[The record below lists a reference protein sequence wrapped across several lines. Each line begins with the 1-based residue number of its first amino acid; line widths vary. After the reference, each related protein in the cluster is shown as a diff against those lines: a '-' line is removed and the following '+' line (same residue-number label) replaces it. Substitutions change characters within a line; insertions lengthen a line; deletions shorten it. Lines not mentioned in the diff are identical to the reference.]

1 MDTLRGSKREEI
13 CIESL
18 VPYVMSLAD
27 WKCGDPPSK
36 SSEAALLPKMKVV
49 ALVSG
54 GKDSCYAMME
64 CVRYGHELVCL
75 AHLHP
80 PAELSADAAEIDSFM
95 FQSVGHNVVA
105 LMAESMELPLVTGAI
120 TGTALKTDIDY
131 HVTTAG
137 DEVEDLFRL
146 LEDVTRQFPEVR
158 GVCTGA
164 IFSSYQR
171 NRVENV

>member
-1 MDTLRGSKREEI
+1 M
-13 CIESL
+13 
-18 VPYVMSLAD
+18 
-27 WKCGDPPSK
+27 
-36 SSEAALLPKMKVV
+36 
-49 ALVSG
+49 SG

-64 CVRYGHELVCL
+64 CVRFGHEIVCL

-80 PAELSADAAEIDSFM
+80 PAELSADDAEIDSFM
-95 FQSVGHNVVA
+95 FQSVGHQTVGVIA
-105 LMAESMELPLVTGAI
+105 QSMELPLVSETI
-120 TGTALKTDIDY
+120 TGTAVKTDIDY
-131 HVTTAG
+131 HESAAG

-146 LEDVTRQFPEVR
+146 LQKVKQQFPDVQ